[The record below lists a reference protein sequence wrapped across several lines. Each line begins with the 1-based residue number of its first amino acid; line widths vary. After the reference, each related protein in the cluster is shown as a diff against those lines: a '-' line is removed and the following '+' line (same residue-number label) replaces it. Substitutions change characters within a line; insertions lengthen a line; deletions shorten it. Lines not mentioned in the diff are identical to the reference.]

1 MIYKRYVM
9 LINMLTN
16 KSRLFS
22 TTNELFT
29 FQQRDVDKNLRLAVD
44 KSHRRLHAVAG
55 RRRALYL

>member
-1 MIYKRYVM
+1 M

-16 KSRLFS
+16 KSRLFF